1 MLSNLWSL
9 AGLIMNITTITAIIC
24 ITTLA
29 VVAIANNINGVALS
43 AAFIIIGGLGG
54 YEIGRKRKPKEPKS

>member
-1 MLSNLWSL
+1 
-9 AGLIMNITTITAIIC
+9 MNITTITAIIC